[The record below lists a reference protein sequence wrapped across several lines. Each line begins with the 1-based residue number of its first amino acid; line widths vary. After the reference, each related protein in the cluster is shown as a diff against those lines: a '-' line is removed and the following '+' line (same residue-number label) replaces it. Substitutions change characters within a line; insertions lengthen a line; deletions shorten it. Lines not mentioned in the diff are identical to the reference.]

1 MTANPKLTG
10 ERMNKVNEASPAEGD
25 VERVVMCDLQ
35 CPQCGEPTEQ
45 LHEGY
50 CEECCNQNQ
59 YDLDCF
65 NARHDWWN
73 GLTRKQKD
81 EAIKRCYT

>member
-1 MTANPKLTG
+1 MSDPVSET
-10 ERMNKVNEASPAEGD
+10 NEQQ
-25 VERVVMCDLQ
+25 RVVMCDLN

-81 EAIKRCYT
+81 EAIRRCYT